1 MQPWRALE
9 AAATWH
15 PQRRTQGPCAGSHA
29 PPLPRPAPSPTVL
42 CRLYLQLQ
50 RLYRAKA
57 DSDAAAVEAHARTI
71 LARLGRPAD
80 SLPPAELRLF
90 CKNAR
95 NIRVVRWVL

>member
-1 MQPWRALE
+1 
-9 AAATWH
+9 
-15 PQRRTQGPCAGSHA
+15 
-29 PPLPRPAPSPTVL
+29 
-42 CRLYLQLQ
+42 
-50 RLYRAKA
+50 
-57 DSDAAAVEAHARTI
+57 VEAHARTI